1 MKYPIAAACLV
12 ALSAS
17 EIITFIDPDSRWEYD
32 WTDQKLYN
40 GVVKFRNV
48 LSFVTKT
55 IYIPDG
61 DIISWDKYHYFHFE
75 VDVASAEGTPAN
87 DYYYISVVGNNSSNC
102 SFSAEGF
109 TETDTQHVHLY
120 FKDLMMGCWNSG
132 TIKTIQVTLAGMSD
146 EVDGNWLGPEFTNFR
161 GYMSD
166 S

>member
-17 EIITFIDPDSRWEYD
+17 EIITFIDPDSRWE
-32 WTDQKLYN
+32 TDGSDQIFED

-48 LSFVTKT
+48 LSSVTKT
-55 IYIPDG
+55 IDIPDG
-61 DIISWDKYHYFHFE
+61 DFNSWDKYHFFHFE
-75 VDVASAEGTPAN
+75 VDVASKEGTDAN